1 MEWPHDNEDVTGAA
15 GGLPIHPGCSVRTS
29 RRSLRHRR
37 CVGNPH
43 TFDCFCPVVCGRSI
57 FASGDPVSR
66 RARCEYR
73 HRFAIMVPPPSMV
86 PAPLPSLTLAQIQAW
101 DTDHLDTAAAHRTST
116 AARWRDGFTAVS
128 SGIDRPGGTVWEGA
142 SAEAASMRSE
152 SDRVQV
158 LGLVERLRE
167 ASTVARTGAADLAA
181 AKSRTLTSVD
191 DAEQSGP
198 NLQPGTDHRWVQHLA
213 GRG

>member
-1 MEWPHDNEDVTGAA
+1 MEWPRDNKDVTGAA

-66 RARCEYR
+66 RARCENR

-86 PAPLPSLTLAQIQAW
+86 PAPLPSLTLAQIRRG
-101 DTDHLDTAAAHRTST
+101 TPTISTRRRRTG
-116 AARWRDGFTAVS
+116 RR
-128 SGIDRPGGTVWEGA
+128 RPHGGGTVLPQSVPALTGL
-142 SAEAASMRSE
+142 EARYGRAPLPRRHQCAAIATGFKSSGSSRDCAKHRPSRAPELPTWLRRSP
-152 SDRVQV
+152 
-158 LGLVERLRE
+158 
-167 ASTVARTGAADLAA
+167 AR
-181 AKSRTLTSVD
+181 
-191 DAEQSGP
+191 
-198 NLQPGTDHRWVQHLA
+198 
-213 GRG
+213 